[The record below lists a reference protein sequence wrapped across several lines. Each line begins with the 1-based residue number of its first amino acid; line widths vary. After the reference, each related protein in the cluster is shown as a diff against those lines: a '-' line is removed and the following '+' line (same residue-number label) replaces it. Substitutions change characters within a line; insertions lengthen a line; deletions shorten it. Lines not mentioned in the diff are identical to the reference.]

1 MAAAAST
8 TLSAAAVLAA
18 VLPLAVGAAMSPLV
32 LVLQVRQLLAPAL
45 GLARAWAFLLGAAV
59 ITLIWLGLGLA
70 VGDLLPPRPTGPDPV
85 AATLH
90 LGVAALL
97 VSLGAANLLR
107 AQPGLAVAPPPPTPA
122 RAAAPWSAFRLG
134 LGAMAANLSSLA
146 LFLPAVQDLARA
158 SLEAAERAGL
168 SALLVGFTLL
178 PALLPPCLVLASG
191 RRGEQLLERL
201 GRWLN
206 SHQRQVSATLCFVFA
221 ALLTVNGLAR
231 L

>member
-1 MAAAAST
+1 MPAG
-8 TLSAAAVLAA
+8 AVLAA
-18 VLPLAVGAAMSPLV
+18 VLPLAAGAAMSPLV
-32 LVLQVRQLLAPAL
+32 LVLQVRQLLAPAR
-45 GLARAWAFLLGAAV
+45 GLARAWAFLLGTAV
-59 ITLIWLGLGLA
+59 ITLVWLGLGLA
-70 VGDLLPPRPTGPDPV
+70 AGDLLPPRATGPDPV

-90 LGVAALL
+90 LAVAALL

-107 AQPGLAVAPPPPTPA
+107 AAPGLAVAPPPPSSV
-122 RAAAPWSAFRLG
+122 RAASPWSAFRLG

-146 LFLPAVQDLARA
+146 LFLPAVQDLARS
-158 SLEAAERAGL
+158 SLGAADRVGL

-191 RRGEQLLERL
+191 RRGEQMLERV

-206 SHQRQVSATLCFVFA
+206 SHQRQVSAVLCFLFA
-221 ALLTVNGLAR
+221 ALLTINGLAR